1 MTHFT
6 LPCSHNFL
14 STWYHL
20 CTRWLFVQFALSFFF
35 SAPSYLSPE
44 ADFISSASMHAAIN
58 GNASGCWSHLFGSS
72 WIGTCSDGVEGHY
85 YILTQRERTTGFV
98 AFWLAIDWAER
109 AVAPQTTQPLG
120 NMGILQHRGDT
131 TLLRQW
137 MDFALHAKSM
147 RFSTLYKFFPVPS
160 WIET

>member
-1 MTHFT
+1 MIFYRQSSFANGVNGINPLSNTFLINVFIT
-6 LPCSHNFL
+6 LHQLVSSVVCLAGAQRYHDPLYVTMFPQFSEHVVSSLYAVVICSI
-14 STWYHL
+14 
-20 CTRWLFVQFALSFFF
+20 CAIVFF

-98 AFWLAIDWAER
+98 AF
-109 AVAPQTTQPLG
+109 
-120 NMGILQHRGDT
+120 
-131 TLLRQW
+131 
-137 MDFALHAKSM
+137 
-147 RFSTLYKFFPVPS
+147 
-160 WIET
+160 